1 MSGSSAIG
9 PAVAGQ
15 WYSAAAPA
23 LRAEVEGLLSR
34 ARSRGGGAPARVPIA
49 LIVPHAG
56 YMYSGE
62 VAANGFA
69 SIEGRRYSRVIL
81 LGPSH
86 YASFRGGMLPQAA
99 AYRTPLGE
107 VPLDVAAIARLRAR
121 DGFAASDRPYG
132 PEHSLEAEIPF
143 LQVALEP
150 GFALLPVLV
159 GGGSMGPDAQRVADG
174 LRDLLG
180 EDVLLV
186 VSSDFTHY
194 GARFGYVPFTTGV
207 PERIR
212 GADMEAIRR
221 IESLDV
227 EGFEELMTRTGLT
240 VCGRDAVDVLL
251 RLLPPGTR
259 GRLVAYDN
267 SGRMT
272 GDWAHSVSYA
282 SIAFEARGREGASW
296 SGA

>member
-1 MSGSSAIG
+1 MSGATTIG

-15 WYSAAAPA
+15 WYPAAGPA

-34 ARSRGGGAPARVPIA
+34 ARSPGGRAPGRVPIA

-56 YMYSGE
+56 YMYSGG
-62 VAANGFA
+62 VAAQGFV
-69 SIEGRRYSRVIL
+69 SIVGRRYSRVVL

-86 YASFRGGMLPQAA
+86 YASFRGGMLPEAA

-107 VPLDVAAIARLRAR
+107 VPFDLAAIARLRLR
-121 DGFAASDRPYG
+121 DGFVASDRPYG

-174 LRDLLG
+174 LGDLLG
-180 EDVLLV
+180 EDVLVV

-194 GARFGYVPFTTGV
+194 GARFGYVPFTTEV
-207 PERIR
+207 PAQIR
-212 GADMEAIRR
+212 VADLEAIRR

-227 EGFEELMTRTGLT
+227 KGFEEYMTRTGLT

-251 RLLPPGTR
+251 RLLPR
-259 GRLVAYDN
+259 GARGHLVAYDT

-282 SIAFEARGREGASW
+282 SIAFEPPEEEPPW
-296 SGA
+296 SEA